1 MKNCTSCGAPVKG
14 NSKVCPYC
22 DTVLQDESGEGI
34 AVSESKAA
42 EYPMKWHSIVLALLI
57 IGAVLNVL
65 IGIVF
70 IMRENVLTPRGLM
83 DITEYKNKYSELV
96 NSYRF
101 MNVTRIAMG
110 VFQVIVWKRLKGYRS
125 NGPVSLKVMYVLGIV
140 LNIVNLSWMSSAMNT
155 NMFNVWNC
163 CYIIGL
169 VVMLI
174 INSSYYAKRS
184 ELFVN

>member
-14 NSKVCPYC
+14 SSKVCPYC
-22 DTVLQDESGEGI
+22 NAVLQDETGEGI
-34 AVSESKAA
+34 AVSEAKAA
-42 EYPMKWHSIVLALLI
+42 EQPMKWHSIVLALLI
-57 IGAVLNVL
+57 IGVV
-65 IGIVF
+65 V
-70 IMRENVLTPRGLM
+70 NVLTDIVFVAGEKVLTIRGLA
-83 DITEYKNKYSELV
+83 DVTEYYSKYPGFKSGYWLATV
-96 NSYRF
+96 LS
-101 MNVTRIAMG
+101 IATG
-110 VFQVIVWKRLKGYRS
+110 VFQFIVWKRLKEYRS

-140 LNIVNLSWMSSAMNT
+140 LNIVNLSWMSSAMDT

>member
-1 MKNCTSCGAPVKG
+1 
-14 NSKVCPYC
+14 
-22 DTVLQDESGEGI
+22 
-34 AVSESKAA
+34 
-42 EYPMKWHSIVLALLI
+42 
-57 IGAVLNVL
+57 
-65 IGIVF
+65 
-70 IMRENVLTPRGLM
+70 MRENVLTPRGLM

>member
-1 MKNCTSCGAPVKG
+1 MKNCTSCGATVKG

-22 DTVLQDESGEGI
+22 DTVFQDESDEGI
-34 AVSESKAA
+34 AVAEAKAA
-42 EYPMKWHSIVLALLI
+42 EYPMKWHKCLLVLLI
-57 IGAVLNVL
+57 IGAVV
-65 IGIVF
+65 
-70 IMRENVLTPRGLM
+70 NVLTGVFFVAGEKVLTIRGLV
-83 DITEYKNKYSELV
+83 DVTEYYSKYPGLKS
-96 NSYRF
+96 SYWTST
-101 MNVTRIAMG
+101 VLSIAAG

>member
-1 MKNCTSCGAPVKG
+1 MKNCTSSEAPDKE
-14 NSKVCPYC
+14 NSDVCPYSNA
-22 DTVLQDESGEGI
+22 DLQDESGEGI
-34 AVSESKAA
+34 AVSEAKAA
-42 EYPMKWHSIVLALLI
+42 EQPMKWHSIVLALLI

-83 DITEYKNKYSELV
+83 DITDYKNKDSERV
-96 NSYRF
+96 NSYLF

-125 NGPVSLKVMYVLGIV
+125 GPVSLKVMYVLGIV